1 MARTAH
7 YRTVDADKLPMITV
21 RDDRG
26 IPLRELELQQAVDKH
41 SDIDKQSDI
50 DGELLAAGFSRSAD
64 WTQVDDGWVAPVV
77 PADSV
82 PADS

>member
-7 YRTVDADKLPMITV
+7 YRAAGTDSAPMITV

-26 IPLRELELQQAVDKH
+26 IPDRELELPPAIENPNDA
-41 SDIDKQSDI
+41 
-50 DGELLAAGFSRSAD
+50 DGELRAAGFSRSAD

-77 PADSV
+77 PAES
-82 PADS
+82 

>member
-41 SDIDKQSDI
+41 SDID
-50 DGELLAAGFSRSAD
+50 GELLAAGFSRSAD

>member
-7 YRTVDADKLPMITV
+7 YRAADTDHASAITV

-26 IPLRELELQQAVDKH
+26 VPVTELELPQGGDNQH
-41 SDIDKQSDI
+41 DI

-64 WTQVDDGWVAPVV
+64 WAKVDDGWVAPVV
-77 PADSV
+77 PAE
-82 PADS
+82 